1 LFLSTATMA
10 SRNASHHAKR
20 SAPPEDSVLHGGDEG
35 HDAAVGLL
43 EAAVEPVARAM
54 GYEVLLI
61 ELAGGRGGRIV
72 RVFLDH
78 ASGVSLD
85 ACIRMSRIFSNA
97 LDAAEAD
104 PATPALTAL
113 LATPYTLEVS
123 SPGLDRPLM
132 RLSHFARCVGGRA
145 VIKTRHAIPGGS
157 PDQRTFHGR
166 IVGTAVDPGHADDD
180 RRGSV
185 ALRALDGDTIQDIQ
199 LTDIRRANLVYEHP
213 ATPAPPGHH
222 GAVVNDEVEED
233 DEVDEVDEVDEEV
246 DDEEVDDDDD
256 ATDEREDSDEEDS
269 DEVDTD
275 TDESSP
281 KG

>member
-1 LFLSTATMA
+1 MA

-20 SAPPEDSVLHGGDEG
+20 SAPPDESVLHGDDG

-85 ACIRMSRIFSNA
+85 DCTRMSRIFSNA

-145 VIKTRHAIPGGS
+145 VVKTRHAIPGGS

-180 RRGSV
+180 RRGQV
-185 ALRALDGDTIQDIQ
+185 ALRALDGDTIYNIQ
-199 LTDIRRANLVYEHP
+199 LADIRRANLVYEHP
-213 ATPAPPGHH
+213 ATPGPPGHH
-222 GAVVNDEVEED
+222 GPAVN
-233 DEVDEVDEVDEEV
+233 
-246 DDEEVDDDDD
+246 DDDD
-256 ATDEREDSDEEDS
+256 AQDDELEADADAEDAEAEEAGDEEAADEEL
-269 DEVDTD
+269 DEVDDTD

>member
-1 LFLSTATMA
+1 MA

-20 SAPPEDSVLHGGDEG
+20 PAQPDESVLHGDDG

-85 ACIRMSRIFSNA
+85 ACTRMSRIFSNA

-132 RLSHFARCVGGRA
+132 RLSHFARHVGGRA
-145 VIKTRHAIPGGS
+145 VVKTRHAIPGGS

-185 ALRALDGDTIQDIQ
+185 ALRALEGDTIYDIQ
-199 LTDIRRANLVYEHP
+199 LADIRRANLVYEHP
-213 ATPAPPGHH
+213 ATPGPPGHH
-222 GAVVNDEVEED
+222 GPAVNDDDEPDEPDDDSPDDESDELEADELNDEEL
-233 DEVDEVDEVDEEV
+233 DEVD
-246 DDEEVDDDDD
+246 
-256 ATDEREDSDEEDS
+256 
-269 DEVDTD
+269 DTD

-281 KG
+281 KD